1 MRYTQ
6 LRSFHAV
13 ALAGSFTR
21 AAAQLH
27 VSQPTLTTQVKAMEA
42 DYGVELFRRRSTG
55 LELTDTGR
63 DLLQITNR
71 MFAQE
76 REAELLLKES
86 KELLTG
92 HLRVGAVGPFHVTE
106 MLVAFSERYPG
117 IEVSVAVGNSRDTV
131 KSLTEFRT
139 DIAVLA
145 YVDNDPK
152 LLAWQYSKDKIA
164 AFVHRDHP
172 LAKRRSGIKIGD
184 LEGRL
189 MVLRERGSNT
199 RRAIEEALQKHQVKP
214 KVMTEI
220 GSREA
225 VREAVARGI
234 GIGTVSTAEFIPDPR
249 IRMLPFLDV
258 DIFNYAHVV
267 CLEERKGE
275 RLIRAFLGVVRELM
289 KQRDRDPPRPPA
301 EPGKISFNRRQK
313 RPDHTALTIFPGK

>member
-13 ALAGSFTR
+13 ALAGSFTK
-21 AAAQLH
+21 AAKQLH

-42 DYGVELFRRRSTG
+42 DYGVELFRRHSSG

-71 MFAQE
+71 LFAQE
-76 REAELLLKES
+76 KEAELLLKES
-86 KELLTG
+86 KQLRTG

-106 MLVAFSERYPG
+106 MLVAFNERYPG
-117 IEVSVAVGNSRDTV
+117 IEVSVAIGNSRDTV
-131 KSLTEFRT
+131 RSLMEFRT

-164 AFVHRDHP
+164 AFAHKDHP
-172 LAKRRSGIKIGD
+172 LAKRKRTIKLRDLSGQ
-184 LEGRL
+184 L
-189 MVLRERGSNT
+189 MVMRERGSNT
-199 RRAIEEALQKHQVKP
+199 RRAIEAMLQTTDVKP
-214 KVMTEI
+214 KIMMEI

-249 IRMLPFLDV
+249 LRLLPFADV
-258 DIFNYAHVV
+258 DVYNYAHVV
-267 CLEERKGE
+267 CLDERKGE
-275 RLIRAFLGVVRELM
+275 RLIGAFLGVVSELL
-289 KQRDRDPPRPPA
+289 KRRDS
-301 EPGKISFNRRQK
+301 GRRGA
-313 RPDHTALTIFPGK
+313 R

>member
-13 ALAGSFTR
+13 AMAGSFTK
-21 AAAQLH
+21 AAAALR
-27 VSQPTLTTQVKAMEA
+27 VSQPTLTTQVKGMEA
-42 DYGVELFRRRSTG
+42 DYQVELFLRRSTG

-71 MFAQE
+71 LFAQE
-76 REAELLLKES
+76 KEAELYLRES
-86 KELLTG
+86 KELRTG

-106 MLVAFSERYPG
+106 MLVAFNKRYPG
-117 IEVSVAVGNSRDTV
+117 IEVSVAIGNSRDTV
-131 KSLTEFRT
+131 RSLMEFRT

-164 AFVHRDHP
+164 AFAHKDHP
-172 LAKRRSGIKIGD
+172 LAKGRRSIRARD
-184 LEGRL
+184 LSGQL
-189 MVLRERGSNT
+189 MVMRERGSNT
-199 RRAIEEALQKHQVKP
+199 RRAIEEMLLKAQVKP
-214 KVMTEI
+214 KVMMEI

-234 GIGTVSTAEFIPDPR
+234 GTVSTAEFIPDPR
-249 IRMLPFLDV
+249 LRMLPFSDV
-258 DIFNYAHVV
+258 EVFNYAHVV

-275 RLIRAFLGVVRELM
+275 RLIGAFLGGVTELL
-289 KQRDRDPPRPPA
+289 KRRGNGARPSRTGHP
-301 EPGKISFNRRQK
+301 KK
-313 RPDHTALTIFPGK
+313 

>member
-42 DYGVELFRRRSTG
+42 DYGIELFRRRSTG

-63 DLLQITNR
+63 DLLRITNR

-76 REAELLLKES
+76 HEAELLLKES

-106 MLVAFSERYPG
+106 MLVAFNERYPG

-131 KSLTEFRT
+131 NSLTEFRT

-172 LAKRRSGIKIGD
+172 LAKRRSIKIGD

-199 RRAIEEALQKHQVKP
+199 RRALEEALQKYQIKP
-214 KVMTEI
+214 KVMMEI

-234 GIGTVSTAEFIPDPR
+234 GIGTVSIAEFIPDPR
-249 IRMLPFLDV
+249 IRMIPFSDV

-275 RLIRAFLGVVRELM
+275 RLIGAFLGVVKELM
-289 KQRDRDPPRPPA
+289 KDREPPTARPR
-301 EPGKISFNRRQK
+301 NRAK
-313 RPDHTALTIFPGK
+313 

>member
-13 ALAGSFTR
+13 AMAGSFTK
-21 AAAQLH
+21 AAAQLR
-27 VSQPTLTTQVKAMEA
+27 VSQPTLTTQVRAMEA
-42 DYGVELFRRRSTG
+42 DYQVELFLRRSTG
-55 LELTDTGR
+55 LELTETGR

-71 MFAQE
+71 LFAQE
-76 REAELLLKES
+76 KEAELFLRES
-86 KELLTG
+86 KELRTG

-106 MLVAFSERYPG
+106 MLVAFNALYPG
-117 IEVSVAVGNSRDTV
+117 IEVSVSIGNSRDTV
-131 KSLTEFRT
+131 RSLMEFRT

-164 AFVHRDHP
+164 VIAHKDHP
-172 LAKRRSGIKIGD
+172 LASRRSIKARD
-184 LEGRL
+184 LSGQL
-189 MVLRERGSNT
+189 MVMRERGSNT
-199 RRAIEEALQKHQVKP
+199 RRAIEEMLQATQVKP
-214 KVMTEI
+214 KVLMEI

-249 IRMLPFLDV
+249 LRMLPFSDV
-258 DIFNYAHVV
+258 DVFNYAHVV

-275 RLIRAFLGVVRELM
+275 RLIRAFLGGVTELLKRRGNVR
-289 KQRDRDPPRPPA
+289 RPAQSSRPA
-301 EPGKISFNRRQK
+301 K
-313 RPDHTALTIFPGK
+313 

>member
-13 ALAGSFTR
+13 AMAGSFTK
-21 AAAQLH
+21 AAAVLR
-27 VSQPTLTTQVKAMEA
+27 VSQPTLTTQVKGMEA
-42 DYGVELFRRRSTG
+42 DYQVELFLRRSTG

-71 MFAQE
+71 LFAQE
-76 REAELLLKES
+76 KEAELYLRES
-86 KELLTG
+86 KELRTG

-106 MLVAFSERYPG
+106 MLVAFNERYPG
-117 IEVSVAVGNSRDTV
+117 IEVSVSIGNSRDTV
-131 KSLTEFRT
+131 RSLMEFRT

-164 AFVHRDHP
+164 AFAHRDHP
-172 LAKRRSGIKIGD
+172 LAKRRRSIKARDLSGQ
-184 LEGRL
+184 L
-189 MVLRERGSNT
+189 MVMRERGSNT
-199 RRAIEEALQKHQVKP
+199 RRAIEEMLQKTQVKP
-214 KVMTEI
+214 KVMMEI

-249 IRMLPFLDV
+249 LRMLPFSDV
-258 DIFNYAHVV
+258 DVFNYAHVV

-275 RLIRAFLGVVRELM
+275 RLIGAFLGGVMELLE
-289 KQRDRDPPRPPA
+289 RRGNGTRPSRTGHP
-301 EPGKISFNRRQK
+301 KK
-313 RPDHTALTIFPGK
+313 

>member
-13 ALAGSFTR
+13 ALAGSFTK

-42 DYGVELFRRRSTG
+42 DYGIELFRRRSTG

-63 DLLQITNR
+63 DLLRITNR

-76 REAELLLKES
+76 HEAELLLKES
-86 KELLTG
+86 KQLLTG

-106 MLVAFSERYPG
+106 MLVAFNERYPG

-131 KSLTEFRT
+131 NSLTEFRT

-172 LAKRRSGIKIGD
+172 LAKRRSIKIGE
-184 LEGRL
+184 LEEKL

-199 RRAIEEALQKHQVKP
+199 RRALEEALQKHQIKP
-214 KVMTEI
+214 KVMMEI

-234 GIGTVSTAEFIPDPR
+234 GIGTVSVAEFIPDPR
-249 IRMLPFLDV
+249 IRMIPFSDV

-275 RLIRAFLGVVRELM
+275 RLISAFLGVVRELM
-289 KQRDRDPPRPPA
+289 KDREPPIARSRHRV
-301 EPGKISFNRRQK
+301 K
-313 RPDHTALTIFPGK
+313 